1 MSNKELATILTTIVS
16 SKPEKA
22 KKETKKA
29 AIESFKKTTS
39 ELLQSGALESLSAAL
54 LDYEENLLENL
65 TLDEPRKLTQEEVDL
80 LAAEYHRSEKILNAL
95 QARKELLRQYVFS
108 SLDEEFE
115 SVGVESD
122 TPVSQMPGRLVSSDG
137 VKFCRE
143 GGTRKK
149 ATIDSEGLKEAFKDN
164 LDLLFDKVEIPAS
177 VSYTLSSEKL
187 DQAIESG
194 SISIEELR
202 PFVKPG
208 DWSSPRFVIRE

>member
-1 MSNKELATILTTIVS
+1 MASKELAAILTTIVS
-16 SKPEKA
+16 SKSEKA

-29 AIESFKKTTS
+29 AVESFKKTTS

-65 TLDEPRKLTQEEVDL
+65 TLDEPRKLTQEEIDL

-115 SVGVESD
+115 QEVVEGD

-143 GGTRKK
+143 GGARKK
-149 ATIDSEGLKEAFKDN
+149 ATIDSEGLKEAFKEN

-194 SISIEELR
+194 AISIEELR